1 MHSTWQRVFIAVFF
15 LLISFAGAFAQSAG
29 AAGTIQ
35 GKVVDPTG
43 AVIPGAT
50 VEIKNP
56 VTGFT
61 RTATTEADGTF
72 IFRNIPL
79 NPYHTVVTA
88 KGFSA
93 AAQDLDVRS
102 GVPIDVS
109 IQLPLGTANTTV
121 EVNST
126 AGDLL
131 ENDVS
136 AHTDVD
142 SSVAMRIPLEATG
155 SGLS

>member
-1 MHSTWQRVFIAVFF
+1 MEAIAMRSMWQRLLLVAF
-15 LLISFAGAFAQSAG
+15 LLVLATSYLPAQSAG

-126 AGDLL
+126 ASDLL
-131 ENDVS
+131 EN
-136 AHTDVD
+136 
-142 SSVAMRIPLEATG
+142 
-155 SGLS
+155 